1 MNWFV
6 ENISTALGKK
16 LLMAVTGLGFVG
28 FIFVHLAGNLSFY
41 FGKEAFLTYVETLHK
56 MDPIIVV
63 VELLLL
69 LLAIIHVSTGTV
81 LFFQNWRARSTR
93 YAVNKSAG
101 GRTIGSRTMPYTGFL
116 ILLFVILHLSQ
127 FHFIDRTQMTPYD
140 AAVNTF
146 NSIWFSLIY
155 IAAVILVGIHIRHG
169 FWSLFQSLGLNN
181 QKYMPLIR
189 TLGILFA
196 VAVAV
201 GFAFVPVY
209 IRAVT

>member
-56 MDPIIVV
+56 LDPVIVV

-69 LLAIIHVSTGTV
+69 LLAIIHVTTGAV
-81 LFFQNWRARSTR
+81 LFFQNLRARSTR
-93 YAVNKSAG
+93 YAVNKTAG
-101 GRTIGSRTMPYTGFL
+101 GRTIGSITMPYTGFL

-127 FHFIDRTQMTPYD
+127 FHFIDRAQMTPYD

-146 NSIWFSLIY
+146 SNIWFSLIY

-169 FWSLFQSLGLNN
+169 FWSLFQSLGLNHE
-181 QKYMPLIR
+181 KYMPLIR
-189 TLGILFA
+189 TLGIAFA

-201 GFAFVPVY
+201 GFAFVPIY

>member
-69 LLAIIHVSTGTV
+69 LLAIIHVTTGTV
-81 LFFQNWRARSTR
+81 LFFQNLQARGSR
-93 YAVNKSAG
+93 YAVNKTAG

-127 FHFIDRTQMTPYD
+127 FHFIDRAQMTPYD

-146 NSIWFSLIY
+146 NNIWFSLIY

-169 FWSLFQSLGLNN
+169 FWSLFQSLGQNHE
-181 QKYMPLIR
+181 KYMPLIR
-189 TLGILFA
+189 TLGIAFA

-201 GFAFVPVY
+201 GFAFVPIY